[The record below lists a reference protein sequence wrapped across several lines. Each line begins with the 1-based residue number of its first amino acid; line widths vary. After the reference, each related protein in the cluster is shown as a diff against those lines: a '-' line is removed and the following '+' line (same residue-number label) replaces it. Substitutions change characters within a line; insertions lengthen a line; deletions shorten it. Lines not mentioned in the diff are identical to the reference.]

1 MIQDLNQKLLE
12 SNNQCNEQKI
22 KLMQVQQELDTA
34 NKEKT
39 DLQN

>member
-22 KLMQVQQELDTA
+22 KLMQVQQELDTS